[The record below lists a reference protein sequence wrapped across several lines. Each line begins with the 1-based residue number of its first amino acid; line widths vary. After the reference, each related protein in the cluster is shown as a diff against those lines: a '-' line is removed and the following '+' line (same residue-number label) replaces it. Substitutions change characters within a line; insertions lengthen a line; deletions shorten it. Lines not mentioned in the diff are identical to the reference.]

1 MSQVLIMTDT
11 VACIPEDLAT
21 EYRIIVVPAAIIS
34 YNGSQYIEG
43 KTINATE
50 AYNLI
55 TKDPDRFV
63 TSPLTPAHL
72 VEEYD
77 KIPSDVQDVLFI
89 TISSALSAVNK
100 VAALAAD
107 ILHEKSPQPR
117 IKIFDS
123 KSCAGGQGLVVL
135 AAARA
140 ANKGMTLKQVVDIA
154 EKVRQQTKSLMI
166 LDTLRYIYRTGR
178 MSREDA
184 HKADEAKIK
193 PINKVASTGTVEFVD
208 AVTDREVGY
217 NKLITLIEQEAG
229 NKSLHFM
236 LSHAAAPEMAERFSN
251 MLKEKFDCLSLIVSD
266 YSPVMGYGAGPGAL
280 FVAFHPEISLLK

>member
-1 MSQVLIMTDT
+1 MSKVMIMTDT
-11 VACIPEDLAT
+11 VACVPQNLAA
-21 EYRIIVVPAAIIS
+21 EYQIMVVPAAIIS

-77 KIPSDVQDVLFI
+77 KIPSDVQDVFFI
-89 TISSALSAVNK
+89 TISSSLSAVNK

-107 ILHEKSPQPR
+107 IVHEKSTKPR

-123 KSCAGGQGLVVL
+123 NSCAGGEGLVVL

-140 ANKGMTLKQVVDIA
+140 AKKGMMLEQVADVA

-166 LDTLRYIYRTGR
+166 LDTLRYVYRTGR
-178 MSREDA
+178 MSKEDA
-184 HKADEAKIK
+184 HKAAETNIK
-193 PINKVASTGTVEFVD
+193 PINKVAANGTVEFVD
-208 AVTDREVGY
+208 AVTEREAGY
-217 NKLITLIEQEAG
+217 NKLIELIQQEAG
-229 NKSLHFM
+229 TKSLHFM

-251 MLKEKFDCLSLIVSD
+251 ILKEKFDCLSLIVSD

-280 FVAFHPEISLLK
+280 FVAFHPDISLLK

>member
-1 MSQVLIMTDT
+1 MQKVLVMTDT
-11 VACIPEDLAT
+11 VACVPADLAA
-21 EYRIIVVPAAIIS
+21 EYRIMVVPAAIIS

-72 VEEYD
+72 VDEYS
-77 KIPSDVQDVLFI
+77 KIPADVQDVFFI
-89 TISSALSAVNK
+89 TISSALSAINK

-107 ILHEKSPQPR
+107 ILHEKSPRPR
-117 IKIFDS
+117 IRIFDS
-123 KSCAGGQGLVVL
+123 NSCAGGQGLVVL

-140 ANKGMTLKQVVDIA
+140 AKKGMTLEHIVDIA

-178 MSREDA
+178 LSKEEA
-184 HKADEAKIK
+184 NKAAESNIK

-208 AVTDREVGY
+208 AVTEREAGY
-217 NKLITLIEQEAG
+217 IKLIELIQQEAG
-229 NKSLHFM
+229 TKSLHFM
-236 LSHAAAPEMAERFSN
+236 LSHAAAPEMADRFSN
-251 MLKEKFDCLSLIVSD
+251 MLREKFNCLSLIISD

-280 FVAFHPEISLLK
+280 FVAFHPNISLFE